1 MVRNPK
7 MSRRRWLPLIG
18 VMLVALSACRSPGQ
32 WARLTKNNDALR
44 RDNERMQRIVAQRD
58 GTIARLHRQ
67 IEQLEGFGPGRPA
80 GLFAPVKIEIASLS
94 GGAEYDDK
102 PGDDGVTVYIRP
114 RDAEG
119 DVVKVPGRFT
129 IQLIDNTNLASP
141 RRLGLYVFD
150 DPGELGKLWHGKFA
164 TNHYTL
170 RCPFPPGAKLPAT
183 RRVTVQA
190 EFVDYL
196 TGATLTAVKEV
207 RLLFPK

>member
-1 MVRNPK
+1 MVRTPK
-7 MSRRRWLPLIG
+7 IFRQRWLPLIG
-18 VMLVALSACRSPGQ
+18 VLLVALSACRSPGQ
-32 WARLTKNNDALR
+32 WARLIKDNDALR
-44 RDNERMQRIVAQRD
+44 RDNGRMKRIVAQRD

-67 IEQLEGFGPGRPA
+67 IEHLEGFGPGRPA

-102 PGDDGVTVYIRP
+102 PGDDGVTVYLRP
-114 RDAEG
+114 RDAAG
-119 DVVKVPGRFT
+119 DVVKVPGRIT
-129 IQLIDNTNLASP
+129 IQLIDNANLASP

-170 RCPFPPGAKLPAT
+170 RCPFPPGTKLPNT
-183 RRVTVQA
+183 RRVTVNA

-196 TGATLTAVKEV
+196 TGATLSAVKEV
-207 RLLFPK
+207 RLSFPQ